1 MRKPRNGFSLIEL
14 LLVVAIILI
23 VAAMT
28 VPNLLRSKIAANE
41 SSAVGSVRTIHTA
54 EMTYQATWGTGF
66 AVGLGNLGGPSPC
79 LVATAAAACI
89 ADPLLSNA
97 PFTKSG
103 YVFNAAGTVLLNNVL
118 NGYELNAT
126 PVLVQTTGVRAFCAY
141 QTGLIQ
147 FVTPGNAPI
156 GIGPGTCAGIPNV
169 PGTSGPVN

>member
-1 MRKPRNGFSLIEL
+1 MKKALKGFSLIEL

-23 VAAMT
+23 IAAMT
-28 VPNLLRSKIAANE
+28 VPNLLRSKVAANE

-54 EMTYQATWGTGF
+54 EMTYQSTWGTGF
-66 AVGLGNLGGPSPC
+66 ALTLANLGGPTPC

-89 ADPLLSNA
+89 LDPLLSNP

-103 YVFNAAGTVLLNNVL
+103 YVFNTAGTVLLNGVL

-126 PVLVQTTGVRAFCAY
+126 PVLVQTTGVRAFCAD

-147 FVTPGNAPI
+147 FVSPGNAAI
-156 GIGPGTCAGIPNV
+156 GLGAGTCGGIPNV
-169 PGTSGPVN
+169 PGASGPVN

>member
-54 EMTYQATWGTGF
+54 EMTYQSTWGTGF
-66 AVGLGNLGGPSPC
+66 AVTLANLGGPTPC
-79 LVATAAAACI
+79 LVGTGAAACI
-89 ADPLLSNA
+89 LDPVLSNA

-103 YVFNAAGTVLLNNVL
+103 YVFNATGTVLLNNVL

-126 PVLVQTTGVRAFCAY
+126 PVLVQTTGVRAFCAD

-156 GIGPGTCAGIPNV
+156 GMGPGTCGGIPNV
-169 PGTSGPVN
+169 AGTSGPVN

>member
-14 LLVVAIILI
+14 LIVVAIILI
-23 VAAMT
+23 IAAIT

-54 EMTYQATWGTGF
+54 EMTYQSTWGTGF
-66 AVGLGNLGGPSPC
+66 AVALANLGGPTPC
-79 LVATAAAACI
+79 LVGTAAAACI
-89 ADPLLSNA
+89 LDPLLSNP

-103 YVFNAAGTVLLNNVL
+103 YVFNAVGTVLLNGVF

-126 PVLVQTTGVRAFCAY
+126 PVLVQTTGVRAFCADH
-141 QTGLIQ
+141 TGLIQ

-156 GIGPGTCAGIPNV
+156 GIGPGACAGVPNV
-169 PGTSGPVN
+169 AGTSGPVN